1 MIDRGVFSFIFNFL
15 LGGIAHFS
23 LHEKFAYIYYRSLR
37 MVFRYTI
44 LRSLS
49 VTRQQEQLLSRSFT
63 IVSTP
68 FLYHS
73 NIYRSSLWSSLHIF
87 SCLQSVDTLYR
98 SLLYLFIPYK
108 LRFDWYNNSLSF
120 GLKSSLTF
128 LPSVGFSRIF
138 DTPSGSFVRKPYSLL
153 KLTIIILVYL
163 VVKERSD

>member
-1 MIDRGVFSFIFNFL
+1 MLAVSRYSL
-15 LGGIAHFS
+15 LLHFVQS
-23 LHEKFAYIYYRSLR
+23 
-37 MVFRYTI
+37 
-44 LRSLS
+44 
-49 VTRQQEQLLSRSFT
+49 LLSYFASLITSLIF
-63 IVSTP
+63 VPP
-68 FLYHS
+68 FGRHS
-73 NIYRSSLWSSLHIF
+73 VY
-87 SCLQSVDTLYR
+87 C

-163 VVKERSD
+163 VVKERSDWTTLVTERSEGTVVSELWPKGITNESERSERYTEWVSWETNEDKRS